1 MKNRSIRFKLTLW
14 VALVLILIS
23 GLVFFSVRYASGLV
37 LRHTIRDYLISTVEE
52 NVEEIKYVETKGDT
66 PTYNYLP
73 LEKGYLEI
81 DEDFM
86 DVVND
91 VHTAL
96 YTADGEL
103 LYGENPLAIQ
113 SSELN
118 FTSSHTWNEEID
130 GVRYNFYDRKLT
142 LSGKDIPELWIRGV
156 VPETKSVDQLA
167 EITRIALFIFPF
179 LMLLSLLFGYLL
191 AGRMLSPIRDI
202 EQTASKISAGSDLK
216 QRIETD
222 GNQDEIG
229 RLANVFNAMIGRL
242 DSSFESERQ
251 FTSDASHEMRTPLSV
266 IKAQSEYILEKDRT
280 AEEYREALEVVA
292 KQSQRMDDLVTDMLD
307 YTRMDKGIERYPF
320 SPVDLSPL
328 VDEISG
334 QMALVKTNGID
345 LSYAVEPN
353 IWVEGNELL
362 LSRLL
367 QNLISNAYRYGKEN
381 GSILLSLK
389 KDGDSCRLSVKDDGI
404 GIPREEQEKI
414 FDRFYRTDS
423 SRTVKGTGLGLSMV
437 KRITELHGGEIVLSS
452 TPGEGSDFTIVL
464 PLLRGL

>member
-1 MKNRSIRFKLTLW
+1 M
-14 VALVLILIS
+14 
-23 GLVFFSVRYASGLV
+23 
-37 LRHTIRDYLISTVEE
+37 
-52 NVEEIKYVETKGDT
+52 
-66 PTYNYLP
+66 
-73 LEKGYLEI
+73 
-81 DEDFM
+81 
-86 DVVND
+86 
-91 VHTAL
+91 
-96 YTADGEL
+96 
-103 LYGENPLAIQ
+103 
-113 SSELN
+113 
-118 FTSSHTWNEEID
+118 
-130 GVRYNFYDRKLT
+130 
-142 LSGKDIPELWIRGV
+142 
-156 VPETKSVDQLA
+156 
-167 EITRIALFIFPF
+167 
-179 LMLLSLLFGYLL
+179 
-191 AGRMLSPIRDI
+191 
-202 EQTASKISAGSDLK
+202 
-216 QRIETD
+216 
-222 GNQDEIG
+222 
-229 RLANVFNAMIGRL
+229 
-242 DSSFESERQ
+242 
-251 FTSDASHEMRTPLSV
+251 
-266 IKAQSEYILEKDRT
+266 
-280 AEEYREALEVVA
+280 VA

-464 PLLRGL
+464 SLLRGL